1 MTTPR
6 TTRRSP
12 SGCVGITLAI
22 VAVGALLG
30 SARAEAETKAYIA
43 NSGANVVTVLDTAT
57 EAIVTTI
64 PVGAHPV
71 RVALSP
77 DGTRAYVS
85 NRDADSVSVID
96 TGTDTV
102 VATIPVGDSPATLAV
117 VPSGDEIYVVV
128 NGGAI
133 QVIERARGAVAATI
147 PVPGNGGGL
156 AFTPDGSRAYVA
168 SGPISVIDTATR
180 TVVHSFLADSGSATA
195 VAVSPNGSRA
205 YFGTN
210 GTDPFGGGAGV
221 AVLDTATNAVVA
233 NVTLGTLPGQIALA
247 PDGSRAYVGVQA
259 LWVNTGY
266 GAAFIP
272 GASVTVI
279 DTTTT
284 MPIASINLGSGG
296 AAWFL
301 QNTAA
306 GIGVTPDRS
315 DIYVAI
321 PRINSIAVINT
332 STNVVRQLVP
342 VTGGPNGLAIVPD
355 GSVAITPYAIDAVND
370 TAPWTTPSTGA
381 TAVANVLANDKL
393 GGVPVALAHVSLSKQ
408 SSTHPAIALD
418 PTTGAVTV
426 AWGAP
431 IGPHSLVYRICE
443 IGSPLNCD
451 EATVTLTVRDPY
463 VIDAV
468 NDAAWSVTSRTAI
481 VSVLANDTLGGAPVV
496 RSHVAL
502 SLVSST
508 HTGVTLNL
516 TYGSVFVAVGTPVG
530 THSLVYQICEMA
542 DPTNC
547 DQATA
552 AVTVIPNPIDAVN
565 DTGVTTRSGGLAVAN
580 VLTNDRLSGA
590 TATLAKVTLALASST
605 TPGVTL
611 NATGSVTVAAGT
623 AAGVHSL
630 VYRVCEIANPA
641 NCDDAT
647 VTVTVNPYV
656 INAVNDYARASSKTA
671 GTALASVLANDFLG
685 NVRATMANVRLSLVS
700 LTPANSKIV
709 LDLSDGSVDVLG
721 KTESGVYL
729 LVYEI
734 CEIASPT
741 NCDRATVSLDLSG
754 GL

>member
-6 TTRRSP
+6 PVRRSP

-22 VAVGALLG
+22 VAVGALLNT
-30 SARAEAETKAYIA
+30 ARAEAQTKTYIA
-43 NSGANVVTVLDTAT
+43 NSGAHVVTVLDTAT
-57 EAIVTTI
+57 EAVVTTV
-64 PVGAHPV
+64 PVGAYPV

-102 VATIPVGDSPATLAV
+102 VATIPVGDSPTTLAV
-117 VPSGDEIYVVV
+117 APSGNEVYVVV

-133 QVIERARGAVAATI
+133 QVIKSALGAVAATI
-147 PVPGNGGGL
+147 PVPGSGGGL
-156 AFTPDGSRAYVA
+156 AFTPDGSRAYLA
-168 SGPISVIDTATR
+168 SGPISVIDTASR
-180 TVVHSFLADSGSATA
+180 SVVHSFFADSGSATA

-233 NVTLGTLPGQIALA
+233 TVTLGTLPGQIALA

-259 LWVNTGY
+259 VWVNTGY
-266 GAAFIP
+266 GSAFIP

-279 DTTTT
+279 DTTTAT
-284 MPIASINLGSGG
+284 QIASINLGSGG

-306 GIGVTPDRS
+306 GIGITPDRS
-315 DIYVAI
+315 DVYVAI
-321 PRINSIAVINT
+321 PRINSIAVIST

-342 VTGGPNGLAIVPD
+342 VAGGPNGLAVVPD
-355 GSVAITPYAIDAVND
+355 GSVPITPYAIDAVND
-370 TAPWTTPSTGA
+370 TAPWPTPSTGA

-393 GGVPVALAHVSLSKQ
+393 GGVPAVLPLVSLSQQ

-418 PTTGAVTV
+418 ASTGAVTV
-426 AWGAP
+426 AAGAP
-431 IGPHSLVYRICE
+431 LGPHSLVYRICE
-443 IGSPLNCD
+443 AGMPLNCD
-451 EATVTLTVRDPY
+451 EATVTITVREPY

-468 NDAAWSVTSRTAI
+468 NDAGTSVTGRTAI
-481 VSVLANDTLGGAPVV
+481 ASVLANDTLGGAPVV

-502 SLVSST
+502 SLLSST
-508 HTGVTLNL
+508 HTGVTLNM
-516 TYGSVFVAVGTPVG
+516 TNASVFVAVGTPVG
-530 THSLVYQICEMA
+530 NHSLVYRICEVA

-552 AVTVIPNPIDAVN
+552 AITVTPNPIDAVN

-580 VLTNDRLSGA
+580 VLANDKLSGA
-590 TATLAKVTLALASST
+590 TATLARVALTPLSS

-611 NATGSVTVAAGT
+611 NANGSVVVAAGT

-630 VYRVCEIANPA
+630 VYRICEIANPS
-641 NCDDAT
+641 NCDNAT

-685 NVRATMANVRLSLVS
+685 NVRATTANVRLSFVS
-700 LTPANSKIV
+700 LTPANSKIA
-709 LDLSDGSVDVLG
+709 LDVSDGSVDVLG

-741 NCDRATVSLDLSG
+741 NCDRATVTLDLSG